1 MIDYSPFWVTL
12 KKSELDWYLLVKDHH
27 ISSSTLSRL
36 KNGKDVSMKTINDLC
51 RILKC
56 SIPDICVYVE
66 SKDDQKL

>member
-1 MIDYSPFWVTL
+1 MNT
-12 KKSELDWYLLVKDHH
+12 KEKSRQRLF
-27 ISSSTLSRL
+27 SFLS
-36 KNGKDVSMKTINDLC
+36 INDLC